1 CPAGWVRL
9 NRSCYKADQTIMNW
23 ADARTACGKLGGD
36 LVKITSE
43 QENTFVYELSRKQ
56 APSRNRMWIGLKR
69 NPTTPTKF
77 EWFDSSRP
85 LYTKWWTGEPNN
97 HGASEDCG
105 EIYTFPLPD
114 PRAKHWNDL
123 PCDLGKVLMCG
134 FICEK
139 SAYNK

>member
-23 ADARTACGKLGGD
+23 ADARAACGKLGGD

-43 QENTFVYELSRKQ
+43 QENTFVYELSRNQ
-56 APSRNRMWIGLKR
+56 APSRSLMWIGLKR

-77 EWFDSSRP
+77 EWVDGSRP
-85 LYTKWWTGEPNN
+85 LYTKWWTGEPN
-97 HGASEDCG
+97 GLGREDCG
-105 EIYTFPLPD
+105 QIHTFSGSG
-114 PRAKHWNDL
+114 AKHWNDL
-123 PCDLGKVLMCG
+123 SCDQGNAYKCG

-139 SAYNK
+139 SVCD